1 MSAVWMSLPSA
12 KPDGGTIPLWKAKGY
27 NVAVWRDPGKPTLFA
42 TDLVIE
48 APYLGYYAACNRLV
62 RDVFEWHSDC
72 DWCVCAAD
80 DTLPDERNPEEIA
93 AECQIHSRICSLDLY
108 RSMLVMQPTGD
119 PWADGLGRI
128 IERIAGSPWIGREFA
143 RWAYQGKG
151 PYCEEY
157 FHMGGD
163 EELKCVAENLG
174 VYWARPDLTHFHQW
188 FGRDGDQHQGV
199 TVPIPAYMAR
209 AYGPEEW
216 AHFQRVFTERK
227 AAGFPGSELL

>member
-1 MSAVWMSLPSA
+1 MQPARAGRFLSGILIVIGASARL
-12 KPDGGTIPLWKAKGY
+12 TIRYRMNATPKKSRRNARY
-27 NVAVWRDPGKPTLFA
+27 THAFA
-42 TDLVIE
+42 AWISI
-48 APYLGYYAACNRLV
+48 AQCSSCNRL
-62 RDVFEWHSDC
+62 
-72 DWCVCAAD
+72 A
-80 DTLPDERNPEEIA
+80 TLGP
-93 AECQIHSRICSLDLY
+93 
-108 RSMLVMQPTGD
+108 MG
-119 PWADGLGRI
+119 W
-128 IERIAGSPWIGREFA
+128 AGSLNGSRVVLGSGGNLRGGPIRGR
-143 RWAYQGKG
+143 G